1 VIRAL
6 AQQQGAAILGREQE
20 LTALREFLE
29 AGSARAFVVSGPPG
43 IGKTTLW
50 RAALELATSTG
61 LRVLSA
67 RAAEA
72 ESQLSFAGLS
82 DLLESVDSELGALPA
97 PQRRALEAAV
107 LRAEPD
113 AQPQSHLALGTGLL
127 GVLRALARP
136 TGLLL
141 ALDDAQWLDEAS
153 CAAIG
158 FAARR
163 LSGEP
168 VKFLLTRRAEA
179 TSRLEQVF
187 PTLEVASAKL
197 AGLSFGAIRAVL
209 SQGENAPLPR
219 RVLRQVY
226 ETSGGNCLFALEI
239 ARLLARRGPSEVGE
253 DLPVPELVE
262 EAVAARVASLPAPAA
277 DALLVAALSPGVPRP
292 QLVALVGAIALD
304 QVRDAAV
311 VTIERDRVRAAH
323 PLLAAAVLAQSTPEA
338 RRSMHRALGA
348 VVTEDELRWR
358 HLALGADGPD
368 AALATQL
375 TRISGRLAAG
385 GAAGEAAEL
394 AGHAFRLTPA
404 GSTKRAERLVELA
417 ERLVVAGEH
426 ERAGSLLRPELA
438 QLTPGPVRARAHMVL
453 AESDFA
459 VVPVEASGAHLERA
473 LADSFGDAELH
484 TRATAR
490 WARHLA
496 VARVERVDEA
506 ESSAWAALGAA
517 QAAGPTAEREVLFAV
532 ATIRVMR
539 GLAIDQQCERF
550 AAISTDAFPL
560 QRSVERLVADRLARR
575 GQVERARSELVRL
588 LDLAEER
595 GEGRSSAWLV
605 HQLCE
610 LELRAGEWVKAEHW
624 LEDWA
629 ASAERSALDQAALDR
644 CRALLAAGRGDAA
657 EGERW
662 AGQAIDACRAN
673 GLRWDELEALRARG
687 LAAMAAHDHERAVV
701 SLSEVWEH
709 CEKEGVEE
717 PGLFPVAPDLV
728 EALVGLGRR
737 DEAGAVTR
745 RVRRLAREQQH
756 PWGLATARFCEALLA
771 LSAGPDAAALAG
783 LKDAART
790 YRSLGLGF
798 DSARALLAAGRAA
811 RSYRSWQIAREALGQ
826 AAALFDL
833 IGSDGWA
840 AQSRAE
846 LTHVSGRRPNDTGGL
861 SSAEHQVVALAARGQ
876 PNKQIAAQ
884 LHLSVYTVESHL
896 AHAYRKLGVSS
907 RSQLAALAATT
918 S

>member
-1 VIRAL
+1 MIRAL

-375 TRISGRLAAG
+375 TR
-385 GAAGEAAEL
+385 
-394 AGHAFRLTPA
+394 
-404 GSTKRAERLVELA
+404 
-417 ERLVVAGEH
+417 
-426 ERAGSLLRPELA
+426 
-438 QLTPGPVRARAHMVL
+438 
-453 AESDFA
+453 
-459 VVPVEASGAHLERA
+459 
-473 LADSFGDAELH
+473 
-484 TRATAR
+484 
-490 WARHLA
+490 
-496 VARVERVDEA
+496 
-506 ESSAWAALGAA
+506 
-517 QAAGPTAEREVLFAV
+517 
-532 ATIRVMR
+532 
-539 GLAIDQQCERF
+539 
-550 AAISTDAFPL
+550 
-560 QRSVERLVADRLARR
+560 
-575 GQVERARSELVRL
+575 
-588 LDLAEER
+588 
-595 GEGRSSAWLV
+595 
-605 HQLCE
+605 
-610 LELRAGEWVKAEHW
+610 
-624 LEDWA
+624 
-629 ASAERSALDQAALDR
+629 
-644 CRALLAAGRGDAA
+644 
-657 EGERW
+657 
-662 AGQAIDACRAN
+662 
-673 GLRWDELEALRARG
+673 
-687 LAAMAAHDHERAVV
+687 
-701 SLSEVWEH
+701 
-709 CEKEGVEE
+709 
-717 PGLFPVAPDLV
+717 
-728 EALVGLGRR
+728 
-737 DEAGAVTR
+737 
-745 RVRRLAREQQH
+745 
-756 PWGLATARFCEALLA
+756 
-771 LSAGPDAAALAG
+771 
-783 LKDAART
+783 
-790 YRSLGLGF
+790 
-798 DSARALLAAGRAA
+798 
-811 RSYRSWQIAREALGQ
+811 
-826 AAALFDL
+826 
-833 IGSDGWA
+833 
-840 AQSRAE
+840 
-846 LTHVSGRRPNDTGGL
+846 
-861 SSAEHQVVALAARGQ
+861 
-876 PNKQIAAQ
+876 
-884 LHLSVYTVESHL
+884 
-896 AHAYRKLGVSS
+896 
-907 RSQLAALAATT
+907 
-918 S
+918 